1 MKKRRNFVA
10 NHSKLP
16 EIESNDIRSLFKA
29 FVKIK
34 ISEGI
39 AIRTIKQY
47 ETNFTQ
53 FCDYVELFGG
63 NYGVEAITT
72 EFVREWLTY
81 MQKDHVQF
89 RKIAHRK
96 TKSVGLKPATIN
108 TRLKTMKVMFNTLH
122 ANRLIKRNPLEGVS
136 NVMQPEELIEV
147 LSNMEITRI
156 LNTMDKTYYTSFRD
170 YVLTILLLDG
180 MLRITE
186 ATHLQR
192 TDIDRKKVS

>member
-1 MKKRRNFVA
+1 V
-10 NHSKLP
+10 
-16 EIESNDIRSLFKA
+16 D
-29 FVKIK
+29 
-34 ISEGI
+34 
-39 AIRTIKQY
+39 
-47 ETNFTQ
+47 
-53 FCDYVELFGG
+53 
-63 NYGVEAITT
+63 AITT

-147 LSNMEITRI
+147 LYMHPVLYCTYPALTPMRQQSYLRFPSIELVLHFRCARY
-156 LNTMDKTYYTSFRD
+156 KTF
-170 YVLTILLLDG
+170 LL
-180 MLRITE
+180 RFVAAICSC
-186 ATHLQR
+186 R
-192 TDIDRKKVS
+192 SW